1 MGKLLNLES
10 IMNSDGSIAVGSTG
24 FKYAIDTL
32 TAHKDRIIQQKFYE
46 VAPADFM
53 PVDVGTNAF
62 SDEIV
67 QNLSFS
73 TGGDFFEGDAD
84 TAEGNGNIAT
94 VGAAMGN
101 VRMPSRLWNKQIV
114 YTVVEI
120 EKAMRAGNWDPVT
133 EKLRSQKKNWDLGI
147 QKVAFLGHPR
157 ITGMT
162 GLLNSAE
169 VKVDTTVLPAKISAM
184 TAAQFTTMVS
194 KILGEYHLNSNGTSM
209 PDTFVIPTADYL
221 GLGVPYTDAYPNISR
236 LQFLLD
242 LFRGMTANPNFRIL
256 PLSYAEATRNA
267 SSGLN
272 KNRYV
277 LYKNDPETLAMNIP
291 VDLTVLN
298 PGTTNNFQFSQ
309 VAYGQYSGV
318 LIPRKREVIY
328 FDAQS

>member
-10 IMNSDGSIAVGSTG
+10 IMNTDGSINQGSTG

-32 TAHKDRIIQQKFYE
+32 TAIKDRVISQKFYE

-53 PVDVGTNAF
+53 PVDIGNNAYA
-62 SDEIV
+62 DEIV
-67 QNLSFS
+67 QNLSFH
-73 TGGDFFEGDAD
+73 TGGDFFEGDED

-94 VGAAMGN
+94 VGAVMGN
-101 VRMPSRLWNKQIV
+101 VRMPTRLWRKQFIYNIV
-114 YTVVEI
+114 EV
-120 EKAMRAGNWDPVT
+120 EKALRSGNWDPIT
-133 EKLRSQKKNWDLGI
+133 ERLRSKKKNWDLGL
-147 QKVAFLGHPR
+147 QQVAFLGNPR
-157 ITGMT
+157 IPAMT

-169 VKVDTTVLPAKISAM
+169 VKIDTTVLPAKISAM
-184 TAAQFTTMVS
+184 TAEQFTTMVS

-221 GLGVPYTDAYPNISR
+221 GLGVPYTAAYPNISR

-242 LFRGMTANPNFRIL
+242 LFRSMTANPNFRIL
-256 PLSYAEATRNA
+256 PLSYAEAARNA
-267 SSGLN
+267 KAGVN

-277 LYKNDPETLAMNIP
+277 LYKNDPETLAMSIP
-291 VDLTVLN
+291 IDITILP
-298 PGTTNNFQFSQ
+298 PGTVNNFDFSQ
-309 VAYGQYSGV
+309 VGYGQYSGV